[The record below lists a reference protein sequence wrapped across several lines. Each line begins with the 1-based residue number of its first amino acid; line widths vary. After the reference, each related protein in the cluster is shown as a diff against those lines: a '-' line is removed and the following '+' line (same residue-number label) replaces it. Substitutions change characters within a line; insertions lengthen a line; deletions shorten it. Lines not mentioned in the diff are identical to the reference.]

1 MADRLAEEQLRIY
14 EDQASQRDG
23 VWMSDWQYISN
34 YFLPNDSD
42 INLDKTEGI
51 AGWTQ
56 RIYDTTPVQAAQT
69 LAAGQFNWLTPST
82 QPWAA
87 YEAPSA
93 IKAQVQ
99 DADTDEVATFF
110 AKCSDIAMAELARS
124 NFYSIMN
131 MNYLGVGVFGTDLVM
146 CEEGKRTALTFK
158 HSKIGTYTISEDD
171 EGIVDSV
178 RRCFK
183 LTGRQAKQMFGED
196 KLPKKMLDAMSKGK
210 GMDEKYDF
218 VHSCFPREESTRMT
232 GKMDGAN
239 KPIASVYI
247 AKDYRECV
255 RISGYDEMPY
265 LCSRFAK
272 WGTGSVWG
280 YGPAY
285 LSMPDARQINYMVQY
300 LDSLAELHAI
310 PRLLY
315 PSNLEG
321 DVDLRAGGITSYD
334 PMVPNG
340 EPREWATVGEYKLGM
355 ELVQSKRDAINES
368 FFVPAFKM
376 LGSDPLLDKKM
387 TAYEISQRQGEKLE
401 QFTPPFARR
410 ITEFL
415 NPLMQRVFG
424 ILYRQGKFG
433 QAPTALMVKTGPN
446 KTGLVLP
453 EVVITSRIS
462 LALKALQNRGTEEMS
477 QFLLPWMEVKP
488 EMADNFD
495 WDKIARNYSRNTGQS
510 PDLLIPMKDVMKLRA
525 ARAKMQQQQ
534 QALQAAEQ
542 MGKAGAGLGKSPQF
556 MQDQAQQGMQA
567 ALGN

>member
-1 MADRLAEEQLRIY
+1 MADALAEEQLRIY
-14 EDQASQRDG
+14 EEQASERDSY
-23 VWMSDWQYISN
+23 WMSDWQYIGS
-34 YFLPNDSD
+34 YFLPNESD
-42 INLDKTEGI
+42 INVEKTEGI

-56 RIYDTTPVQAAQT
+56 RIYDTTPIQAAQV
-69 LAAGQFNWLTPST
+69 LAAGQFNWLTPNS
-82 QPWAA
+82 QPWAE
-87 YEAPSA
+87 YAPPA
-93 IKAQVQ
+93 HFKIK
-99 DADTDEVATFF
+99 DED
-110 AKCSDIAMAELARS
+110 SDDIAAWFAQCSYIAMSELARS

-131 MNYLGVGVFGTDLVM
+131 LNYLGVGVFGTDLVM
-146 CEEGKRTALTFK
+146 CEEGKKTALTFK

-171 EGIVDSV
+171 EGVVDSV
-178 RRCFK
+178 RRKFK

-196 KLPKKMLDAMSKGK
+196 NLPKKMLDAMKKGK
-210 GMDEKYDF
+210 GMDEKYEF
-218 VHSCFPREESTRMT
+218 VHSCFPREESSRVT
-232 GKMDGAN
+232 GKMDGKN
-239 KPIASVYI
+239 KAYASVYI
-247 AKDYRECV
+247 ALEYRECV
-255 RISGYDEMPY
+255 RVSGYDEMPY

-300 LDSLAELHAI
+300 LDSLAELHAM
-310 PRLLY
+310 PRFLY

-321 DVDLRAGGITSYD
+321 DVDLRAGGITTFD
-334 PMVPNG
+334 PMVQNG
-340 EPREWATVGEYKLGM
+340 MPKEWATVGEYKLGM
-355 ELVQSKRDAINES
+355 ELVQTKRDNINEA

-410 ITEFL
+410 VTEFI
-415 NPLMQRVFG
+415 NPLMLRVFG
-424 ILYRQGKFG
+424 ILYRQQKFPP
-433 QAPTALMVKTGPN
+433 APQSLMVKTGNN
-446 KTGLVLP
+446 KMGLVLP
-453 EVVITSRIS
+453 EVLVTSRIS

-477 QFLLPWMEVKP
+477 QFILPWMQFKP

-495 WDKIARNYSRNTGQS
+495 WDKLARNYSRNTGQS
-510 PDLLIPMKDVMKLRA
+510 EDILLPMKDVEKLRA
-525 ARAKMQQQQ
+525 QRAKLQQQQ
-534 QALQAAEQ
+534 RALAAAEQ